1 MVANLRCNE
10 LRDEALDLV
19 TPKITDLNEEA
30 MRGPVENFQIICKE
44 IIKTALSHYEEYA
57 HQYDKTVYEKVKK
70 ELLGL
75 ILA

>member
-19 TPKITDLNEEA
+19 TPRITDLNEDA
-30 MRGPVENFQIICKE
+30 LRGPIENFQNSCTE

-57 HQYDKTVYEKVKK
+57 H
-70 ELLGL
+70 
-75 ILA
+75 